1 MPQFS
6 INSILSTNN
15 NNGYGDGITSIAS
28 ESEHQTHQQPAEM
41 ATGKSRVLPA
51 SSPSP
56 SQSPPAGPLVVPP
69 LAPTVPFSPSQI
81 AAPTLGYSL
90 NIISP
95 FKYSFCSRIANV
107 LWIEWPVK
115 GMGQICPF

>member
-6 INSILSTNN
+6 INSILSTN

-90 NIISP
+90 NIILP
-95 FKYSFCSRIANV
+95 LNLHFVAELQMFFGLN
-107 LWIEWPVK
+107 
-115 GMGQICPF
+115 G